1 MLIYEEIEELE
12 NKAVHRIPSD
22 ASPSVETSRRFQE
35 QAQRCA
41 AGAHVY
47 TWCGQVVEVPGGS
60 PHLVMACA
68 YGALHEEGCLS
79 PKRIGPR
86 LTAENIAK
94 HLWTEEELKE
104 AAPSL

>member
-1 MLIYEEIEELE
+1 LEIK
-12 NKAVHRIPSD
+12 NVHRVPGH
-22 ASPSVETSRRFQE
+22 ASPTVETGRRFQE

-41 AGAHVY
+41 AGGHVY

>member
-1 MLIYEEIEELE
+1 MKRVRGLE
-12 NKAVHRIPSD
+12 NKGVHRIPGHTPP
-22 ASPSVETSRRFQE
+22 AVETSRRFHE

-41 AGAHVY
+41 AGEHVY
-47 TWCGQVVEVPGGS
+47 TWSGRTVDVPGGS
-60 PHLVMACA
+60 PHLVMSCA

-86 LTAENIAK
+86 LTLENIAK

-104 AAPSL
+104 AASST